1 MKTVMSSQL
10 NSDVIRVSS
19 PFRLIV
25 GGRAMFVEQA
35 RNHQAVRR
43 GEVSCRPCRAMSV
56 RVPARS

>member
-1 MKTVMSSQL
+1 MISNQL

-19 PFRLIV
+19 PLRLIV
-25 GGRAMFVEQA
+25 GGRAIFVEQA

-56 RVPARS
+56 RVPVRS